1 MEFFSQLSDTG
12 MSIFYYL
19 VPFLVVLTIV
29 VFFHELGHY
38 LVARWNKV
46 DVEAFSIGFGPE
58 LFGFNDRNGTRWKL
72 SAVPLGGYVKFMG
85 DADAASTPDRDRLA
99 TMSEPE
105 IAGSFEHKRVGQ
117 RAAVVAAGPIANF
130 ILAIMIFAGTF
141 YFVGKYVTDPLI
153 SNVLPDSAA
162 EEAGLLPGDMIKSI
176 EGVEIEAFIDIPRV
190 VGPNHGRV
198 LKFVILRDGREMD
211 VDVTPKSRER
221 TDRFG
226 NVQRIGMIG
235 VSNSAEQ
242 SNLRIKE
249 YGVIEAVGAGV
260 GETWFIISRTLG
272 YLGDIVIGRESA
284 DQLGGPIR
292 IAKVSGDVATL
303 GTAAL
308 INLAAVLSVS
318 IGLLNLFPIPM
329 LDGGHLVFY
338 AFEAAR
344 GKPLSER
351 TQDVAFRFGL
361 ALVLMLMIFATWND
375 VTQPWFL
382 SN

>member
-1 MEFFSQLSDTG
+1 MEYLSQLSDTG
-12 MSIFYYL
+12 LSIFYYL
-19 VPFLVVLTIV
+19 VPFLIVLTIV

-46 DVEAFSIGFGPE
+46 DVDAFSIGFGPE
-58 LFGFNDRNGTRWKL
+58 LFGFDDRNGTRWKVC
-72 SAVPLGGYVKFMG
+72 AIPLGGYVKFMG

-99 TMSEPE
+99 TMNETE
-105 IAGSFEHKRVGQ
+105 KAGSFEHKRVGQ

-130 ILAIMIFAGTF
+130 ILAILIFAGTF
-141 YFVGKYVTDPLI
+141 YFVGRYVTDPLI
-153 SNVLPDSAA
+153 SRVQSGSAA
-162 EEAGLLPGDMIKSI
+162 EQAGLLPGDIIKSI
-176 EGVEIEAFIDIPRV
+176 EGIELEAFSDIPRI

-198 LKFVILRDGREMD
+198 LKFVILRNGGELQF
-211 VDVTPKSRER
+211 DVTPQSRER

-226 NVQRIGMIG
+226 NVQRMGMIG
-235 VSNSAEQ
+235 VINSAEE
-242 SNLRIKE
+242 SNQRVKQ
-249 YGVIEAVGAGV
+249 YGLVEAAGAGV

-272 YLGDIVIGRESA
+272 YLGDIIIGRESA

-303 GTAAL
+303 GAAAL

-338 AFEAAR
+338 AFEAVR

-351 TQDVAFRFGL
+351 TQDVAFRVGL
-361 ALVLMLMIFATWND
+361 ALVMMLMIFATWND

>member
-1 MEFFSQLSDTG
+1 MEFFSQLSGTG
-12 MSIFYYL
+12 LSIIYYL
-19 VPFLVVLTIV
+19 IPFLIVLTIV

-46 DVEAFSIGFGPE
+46 DVDAFSIGFGPE
-58 LFGFNDRNGTRWKL
+58 LFGFDDRNGTRWKVC
-72 SAVPLGGYVKFMG
+72 AIPLGGYVKFMG

-99 TMSEPE
+99 NMSEAE
-105 IAGSFEHKRVGQ
+105 KAGSFEHKRVGQ

-130 ILAIMIFAGTF
+130 ILAILIFAGTF
-141 YFVGKYVTDPLI
+141 YFVGRYVTDPLV
-153 SNVLPDSAA
+153 SQVQSGSAA
-162 EEAGLLPGDMIKSI
+162 EQAGLQPGDFIKSI
-176 EGVEIEAFIDIPRV
+176 DGIELEAFSDIPRI

-198 LKFVILRDGREMD
+198 MNFVIIRDGSELLF
-211 VDVTPKSRER
+211 DVTPQSRER

-226 NVQRIGMIG
+226 NVQRMGMIG
-235 VSNSAEQ
+235 VVNSAEE
-242 SNLRIKE
+242 SNRRVKQ
-249 YGVIEAVGAGV
+249 YGLLEAAGAGV
-260 GETWFIISRTLG
+260 GETWFIISRTIG
-272 YLGDIVIGRESA
+272 YLGDIIIGRESA

-338 AFEAAR
+338 AFEAVR